1 MQSLSKQAAISR
13 HLFLIIMTF
22 VALAP
27 QMQADEAAPQ
37 SWDSI
42 LPLLRD
48 RQYSSASKLLEQ
60 RKGETV
66 STEELTQIQSDIRV
80 LAGLDDLIE
89 TTAAALST
97 IEDGALIT
105 VDGRDFKF
113 RGVQRTDED
122 TFLKLE
128 SKSSGVSYRRA
139 FSGLPAATLL
149 ELSEW
154 NPSAD
159 DTEPLIAAVLLSFDK
174 IPDRKAGRRILNV
187 AARNGDNIEIWLSRI
202 ARLEQ
207 KQSPTPDRK
216 GVDPLIGKWYISP
229 SQNTWLKFTIE
240 FRKDGT
246 NTAVLSAEAILHA
259 RRNKLTMPPNPS
271 IGKWE
276 RNDNGTYSATFFS
289 GGGAMVI
296 DQVAGDLLT
305 ATNLKGEK
313 ASGVRVR

>member
-1 MQSLSKQAAISR
+1 MRLKSKQAAVSR
-13 HLFLIIMTF
+13 HLFLIFMTF
-22 VALAP
+22 LALTP
-27 QMQADEAAPQ
+27 QMRADEPVPQ
-37 SWDSI
+37 SWDRV

-48 RQYSSASKLLEQ
+48 RHYSSASQLLEQ

-66 STEELTQIQSDIRV
+66 SAEELTQIQSDIRV
-80 LAGLDDLIE
+80 LAGLAELIE
-89 TTAAALST
+89 TASAALST

-122 TFLKLE
+122 IFLKLE
-128 SKSSGVSYRRA
+128 SKSSGVSYRRS

-174 IPDRKAGRRILNV
+174 VPDRQAGRRILNV

-207 KQSPTPDRK
+207 KQSPAQDRK
-216 GVDPLIGKWYISP
+216 GVDPLIGKWYITP
-229 SQNTWLKFTIE
+229 SENTWLKFTIE

-246 NTAVLSAEAILHA
+246 NRVVLSAEAILHA
-259 RRNKLTMPPNPS
+259 RRNKLPLPPNPS
-271 IGKWE
+271 TGKWE
-276 RNDNGTYSATFFS
+276 REDNGTYFVTFFS

-296 DQVAGDLLT
+296 DEVQGNLLS

-313 ASGVRVR
+313 AAGVRVR